1 MTKKSKFDFS
11 KILKSGRSVDL
22 PEGIHENMYLA
33 SVDKGEEKN
42 SLGVE
47 NKKHLYIKFN
57 KEGKDG
63 NVEGNFNLS
72 FFKLDPDR
80 DSALFAL
87 GKFLKKIKE
96 VAMLYY
102 TEDEFYK
109 KFDPL
114 QSLVD
119 EDEDL
124 EKKDFMYVNIKKTR
138 FVHTSNFS
146 VVEKEAAILAEKLL
160 EKKAGEDGSRLRI
173 RLEKNMK
180 TNYVEIP
187 RYNDFVELM
196 SVTKKDSVLYN
207 AK

>member
-1 MTKKSKFDFS
+1 MTKKSKLSFA
-11 KILKSGRSVDL
+11 KILKSGRSIDL

-42 SLGVE
+42 SHGVE

-72 FFKLDPDR
+72 FFKIDPDR

-87 GKFLKKIKE
+87 GKFLKKIRE
-96 VAMLYY
+96 VALLYY
-102 TEDEFYK
+102 PEDAFYK
-109 KFDPL
+109 NFDPIRAL
-114 QSLVD
+114 IEEG
-119 EDEDL
+119 EDID
-124 EKKDFMYVNIKKTR
+124 KKDFMYNNIKKTR

-160 EKKAGEDGSRLRI
+160 EKKVGEEGKRLRI
-173 RLEKNMK
+173 RLEKNIK

-207 AK
+207 VK

>member
-1 MTKKSKFDFS
+1 MTKKSKLSFE
-11 KILKSGRSVDL
+11 KILKSGRSIDL
-22 PEGIHENMYLA
+22 PEGMHENMYLA

-63 NVEGNFNLS
+63 NIEGNFNLS

-102 TEDEFYK
+102 TEEEFYK
-109 KFDPL
+109 KFDPM
-114 QSLVD
+114 QSLLKEEEEVD
-119 EDEDL
+119 S
-124 EKKDFMYVNIKKTR
+124 KDFMYNNIKKTR

-160 EKKAGEDGSRLRI
+160 EKQIGEEGARLRI
-173 RLEKNMK
+173 RLEKNIK